1 MTDAPAEQPVTA
13 RPRRSAETDIGFT
26 SELGLQ
32 VDIEGDTLVGRGQ
45 VVPELCVPEAG
56 IVRPSVLLS
65 WADILIGS
73 LANERTM
80 PRVCMTVD
88 LDVRVA
94 RPLPVGT
101 SVFSVGRI
109 LKSGRSLTVGE
120 ADFFI
125 DGDDVPAAHVIGGFM
140 ASPRPDDVGDS
151 FVGRVAGG
159 LQRKMTTPRQPL
171 ADLLAPRV
179 VAPGVVEAE
188 RQQRILNWA
197 DTVQGGAVALL
208 AEEAVLSLDDPAVPN
223 ELQVRYLRAVRV
235 GPMRAVAAR
244 FGAWIRVVVTDV
256 GKDDRLVALAV
267 TRA

>member
-1 MTDAPAEQPVTA
+1 MSDVPTERL
-13 RPRRSAETDIGFT
+13 RPSPESDIGFT

-32 VDIEGDTLVGRGQ
+32 VEVDGDTLTGRGQ
-45 VVPELCVPEAG
+45 VVPELCIPEAG

-65 WADILIGS
+65 WADILVGS

-94 RPLPVGT
+94 RPLPVGAN
-101 SVFSVGRI
+101 VVSVGRI

-120 ADFFI
+120 ADFFV
-125 DGDDVPAAHVIGGFM
+125 DGDDAPAAHVIGGFM

-151 FVGRVAGG
+151 FVRRVVGG
-159 LQRKMTTPRQPL
+159 TQRKMTTPGQPL
-171 ADLLAPRV
+171 ADLLGATV
-179 VAPGVVEAE
+179 ITPGVVEAE

-208 AEEAVLSLDDPAVPN
+208 AEEAVLSLADAVPN

-235 GPMRAVAAR
+235 GPMRATAER
-244 FGAWIRVVVTDV
+244 FGAWTRVVVTDV
-256 GKDDRLVALAV
+256 GMDDRLVALAV
-267 TRA
+267 TRP